1 MAPAPTLYGR
11 NHQLRESGN
20 RATRPLRGGIL
31 CLDYTNTASD
41 HLGLPGED
49 DLSPGYVN
57 IVDWF
62 RQAGVLT
69 EDDAARLL
77 RAAGKEPRE
86 AAAVRKRAIA
96 LREALYAIVLA
107 FTSGAEPAAD
117 ALDLFNREHG
127 VALGHGGFV
136 PNGTSLAWHWQ
147 GGSQLDRM
155 LWPVCQSAAA
165 LLSGGQLVK
174 VKQCEAQTCQ
184 AFFLDGSKNGS
195 RRFCSATGCGTAT
208 RVRRFRERHN
218 PGS

>member
-11 NHQLRESGN
+11 GHQLRETGN
-20 RATRPLRGGIL
+20 RATRQMYGGIL
-31 CLDYTNTASD
+31 CLDFLNTVSD
-41 HLGLPGED
+41 HTGLPGED

-69 EDDAARLL
+69 EDDADRLL

-107 FTSGAEPAAD
+107 FRSGAEPAAD

-127 VALGHGGFV
+127 AALGHGSFV
-136 PNGTSLAWHWQ
+136 PHGPSLGWQWQ
-147 GGSQLDRM
+147 GGSLLDRM
-155 LWPVCQSAAA
+155 LWPACQSAAA
-165 LLSGGQLVK
+165 LLSGDQLAK
-174 VKQCEAQTCQ
+174 VKQCEATDCQ

-195 RRFCSATGCGTAT
+195 RRFCSAAGCGTAT